1 MPQPFTWN
9 APVTIAFGENRLE
22 RIGRDVGN
30 QPAMDPFRGDE
41 ILPGPSVKTD
51 DEIDEYLRNTITTV
65 EHPIGTCPMG
75 SGPEAVL
82 DAEMKVRGAEGLRVV
97 DGSAMPDLVSA
108 HTNACIL
115 MMGEKASDM
124 IRGLQ
129 PLAATNVVA
138 QSVDAA

>member
-1 MPQPFTWN
+1 M
-9 APVTIAFGENRLE
+9 
-22 RIGRDVGN
+22 
-30 QPAMDPFRGDE
+30 
-41 ILPGPSVKTD
+41 PGPSVQTD
-51 DEIDEYLRNTITTV
+51 DEIDEFLRNTITTV

-75 SGPEAVL
+75 NGPEAVL
-82 DAEMKVRGAEGLRVV
+82 DSEMKVRGAEGLRVV

-129 PLAATNVVA
+129 PLPASNLVA
-138 QSVDAA
+138 QSADAA